1 MVLRMNAY
9 ANFLLYAGLY
19 RLAVLAIGA
28 LSICLGFRLFT
39 LSSVRRNN
47 ADGPSASIILKFK
60 GVEIN
65 ATNILP
71 GIYFALFGTIIIFI
85 MVWQGPPQ
93 FNMNGIGLNGT
104 VNTNAR
110 IAMRGGQS
118 GAAIDSE
125 WEKITKSNL
134 ILPEA
139 AEPLSNIARI
149 WDQQNR
155 PGEAVAMARLAAKY
169 GADKDKAAYFAL
181 FAELLLKNGDQQ
193 KALEAMQ
200 FAANRDAAYNEKL
213 LEMQRQINQPLQ
225 E

>member
-1 MVLRMNAY
+1 MVLEMDAY
-9 ANFLLYAGLY
+9 ANFLIYAGLY

-28 LSICLGFRLFT
+28 LSIYLGFRLFT

-93 FNMNGIGLNGT
+93 FEMTGNGLSPT
-104 VNTNAR
+104 VRGVTK
-110 IAMRGGQS
+110 IAMRGGAS

-139 AEPLSNIARI
+139 AEPLSNIAKI

-169 GADKDKAAYFAL
+169 SADKDKAAYYAL
-181 FAELLLKNGDQQ
+181 FAELLLKNGDKE

-200 FAANRDAAYNEKL
+200 SAANRDAAYNEKL
-213 LEMQRQINQPLQ
+213 LEMQRQIDQPIQ

>member
-1 MVLRMNAY
+1 MNAY
-9 ANFLLYAGLY
+9 ANFLIYAGLY

-28 LSICLGFRLFT
+28 LSIYLGFRLFT
-39 LSSVRRNN
+39 LSPFRRSNT
-47 ADGPSASIILKFK
+47 DGKDVIFIFKFK
-60 GVEIN
+60 GVELH

-93 FNMNGIGLNGT
+93 FDITGIGPNGT
-104 VNTNAR
+104 LYTNAR

-193 KALEAMQ
+193 KALEVMQ
-200 FAANRDAAYNEKL
+200 SAANRDAAYNEKL
-213 LEMQRQINQPLQ
+213 FEMQQKINQPLQ